1 VIKIAEMKQERAAKI
16 EEGRKV
22 LDVAETEKR
31 ALTGDENAK
40 YDAIFSE
47 VCELTSTIER
57 VEKQVEAER
66 SIAES
71 AAKTAEINGG
81 EPNNTEERQALLI
94 EAARSFLMGERL
106 DPRVADEWRALQ
118 AGSDT
123 EGGYIMMPE
132 QMANQLIKA
141 LDDEVFIRGMATT
154 FQVPNAQSLGAPSL
168 DNDPSDADWTTELQ
182 TGSEDSDMS
191 FGKRKLEPHPFAKRI
206 KVSNDLLRSGM
217 MNPEQ
222 LVLSRLAYKFGI
234 TEEKAFLLGHGAGQ
248 PLGLFTASNDGISTG
263 RDISTGNTTTAMT
276 FDGLL
281 EAFYSVKSAYQR
293 NGSWLFHR
301 DGIKQIAKLKDGNNQ
316 YIWRASVVE
325 GRPDTIQ
332 SRPVFSSEY
341 VPNTF
346 TTGLYV
352 GIYGDFKNYWIA
364 DAMDLQIQRLIE
376 LYAETNQ
383 TGFIGRAS
391 ADGMPVLEEA
401 FARVTLS

>member
-1 VIKIAEMKQERAAKI
+1 MSHINELKKQRAAKI
-16 EEGRKV
+16 AEGRAV
-22 LDVAETEKR
+22 VDAAESEKR
-31 ALTGDENAK
+31 SMTTEENTK
-40 YDAIFSE
+40 YDAIFADIGAATES
-47 VCELTSTIER
+47 IER
-57 VEKQVEAER
+57 AEKQLELER
-66 SIAES
+66 SIAQTAAAS
-71 AAKTAEINGG
+71 A
-81 EPNNTEERQALLI
+81 EETRSEGDVEDKVALLDA
-94 EAARSFLMGERL
+94 AARSFIVTGKI
-106 DPRVADEWRALQ
+106 DGKAADEWRALQ

-123 EGGYIMMPE
+123 EGGYLVMPE

-141 LDDEVFIRGMATT
+141 VDDMVLIRGMATKFT
-154 FQVPNAQSLGAPSL
+154 VPNAASLGAPSL
-168 DNDPSDADWTTELQ
+168 DNDPADADWTTELK
-182 TGSEDSDMS
+182 TGNEDSDMS

-206 KVSNDLLRSGM
+206 KISNELLRSGI

-222 LVLSRLAYKFGI
+222 LVISRLAYKFGI
-234 TEEKAFLLGHGAGQ
+234 TEEKAFMTGHGAGQ
-248 PLGLFTASNDGISTG
+248 PLGLFTASADGISTG
-263 RDISTGNTTTAMT
+263 RDVSTDNTTTAVT

-281 EAFYSVKSAYQR
+281 NAFYSVKDQYQR
-293 NGSWLFHR
+293 NGSWMFHR
-301 DGIKQIAKLKDGNNQ
+301 DAIKMIAKLKDGNGQ

-352 GIYGDFKNYWIA
+352 GMYGDFSNYWIA
-364 DAMDLQIQRLIE
+364 DAINLQIQRLSE

-401 FARVTLS
+401 FARVTLA

>member
-1 VIKIAEMKQERAAKI
+1 MSNINKLKQERAAKI
-16 EEGRKV
+16 AEGRKI
-22 LDVAETEKR
+22 LDLADAEKR
-31 ALTGDENAK
+31 SLSGDESAK
-40 YDAIFSE
+40 YDGIFVEINDLS
-47 VCELTSTIER
+47 TSIER
-57 VEKQVEAER
+57 AEKQVEVER
-66 SIAES
+66 LIATDTSKQLEDTS
-71 AAKTAEINGG
+71 DRTNA
-81 EPNNTEERQALLI
+81 EERKELLI
-94 EAARSFLMGERL
+94 LAARSFLVGEKL

-123 EGGYIMMPE
+123 EGGFLMMPE

-141 LDDEVFIRGMATT
+141 VDDEVFIRGMATT

-182 TGSEDSDMS
+182 TGSEDSAMS

-234 TEEKAFLLGHGAGQ
+234 TEEKAFLTGSGAGQ
-248 PLGLFTASNDGISTG
+248 PLGLFTASDDGISTG
-263 RDISTGNTTTAMT
+263 RDVSTGNTTTAVT

-352 GIYGDFKNYWIA
+352 GMYGDFKNYWIA

-401 FARVTLS
+401 FARITLS